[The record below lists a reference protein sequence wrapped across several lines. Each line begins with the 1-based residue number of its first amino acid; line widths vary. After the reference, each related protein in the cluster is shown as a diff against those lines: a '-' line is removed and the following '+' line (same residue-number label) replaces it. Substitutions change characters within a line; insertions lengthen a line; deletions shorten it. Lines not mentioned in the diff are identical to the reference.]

1 MEHIYNDIDF
11 IKVVDNI
18 LKDERFLY
26 TQSTIHHGLKKLDH
40 SIKVAYYSYL
50 YAKKLNL
57 EYVSVARGGLLHDFY
72 YSNIQGNCL
81 SKESYE
87 LTHTHYKIALSNST
101 KYFTLNDIEKDI
113 IYKHMFPVVFTFPK
127 YKESLLVS
135 AVDKVIGTYEF
146 ICKARFLVNF
156 KLLSKVVPSFI
167 ILFST
172 LK

>member
-11 IKVVDNI
+11 INIIDNI
-18 LKDERFLY
+18 LKDARFLY
-26 TQSTIHHGLKKLDH
+26 SQSTTHHGLKKLDH

-57 EYVSVARGGLLHDFY
+57 EYVSVARGGLLHDFF
-72 YSNIQGNCL
+72 YSNIEHCF
-81 SKESYE
+81 SIESCKLIYS
-87 LTHTHYKIALSNST
+87 HNKAALYNSS
-101 KYFTLNDIEKDI
+101 KYFKLNDIEKDI
-113 IYKHMFPVVFTFPK
+113 IYKHMFPVVFTIPK
-127 YKESLLVS
+127 YKESFLVS